1 MWEIKDEAK
10 GREFGIFLRTLEQFI
25 HTVKGDNNFEIDY
38 YFNFKI
44 TLEQLKCQL
53 EQIVGILKTTVN
65 S

>member
-10 GREFGIFLRTLEQFI
+10 GREFEFFLRTLEQFI

-53 EQIVGILKTTVN
+53 EQMVGILKTTVN